1 MNYNVVNFH
10 VINECN
16 YGCTYCF
23 GKFDCHHPLPL
34 KDAKRIVDEIAKY
47 FREKNISSPR
57 INLAGG
63 EPTIYKHLDELI
75 DYIHSLG
82 ISVSIVTN
90 GSHLTQERVRSWKG
104 KVSCIGISIDSL
116 VKETNLKIGRENGG
130 RTLSLDDVRLL
141 AEEVH
146 SCGIAL
152 KLNTVVSK
160 LNLTEDLT
168 ELYRATQ
175 PQRIKIF
182 KMHLV
187 KDVNDSAIPLS
198 VTDSE
203 FHSFCQRHKGFDHVC
218 EKEGDMENS
227 YVMIDPKGALLLN
240 DNGRYTE
247 YGNLF
252 SQPLSALMGLLP
264 LEQRKYNGRY
274 QKEDCVA

>member
-47 FREKNISSPR
+47 FREENIQAPR

-63 EPTIYKHLDELI
+63 EPTLYKHLDGLI
-75 DYIHSLG
+75 DYICSLG

-90 GSHLTQERVRSWKG
+90 GALLTPKRIRAWMG
-104 KVSCIGISIDSL
+104 KVTCIGISIDSII
-116 VKETNLKIGRENGG
+116 KETNLKIGRENGG
-130 RTLSLDDVRLL
+130 HTLSLEHLRLI
-141 AEEVH
+141 AEEIH
-146 SCGIAL
+146 NCGISL
-152 KLNTVVSK
+152 KINTVVSK
-160 LNLTEDLT
+160 LNLNEDLS
-168 ELYRATQ
+168 ELYHATK

-182 KMHLV
+182 KIHLV
-187 KDVNDSAIPLS
+187 KGVNDSAIPLS
-198 VTDSE
+198 VSNSE
-203 FHSFCQRHKGFDHVC
+203 FHSFCQRHMDFDPVC

-227 YVMIDPKGALLLN
+227 YVMIDPKGALLIN

-252 SQPLSALMGLLP
+252 SQTLSALMHLLP
-264 LEQRKYNGRY
+264 LEQSKYDGRY

>member
-1 MNYNVVNFH
+1 MSYNVVNFH

-23 GKFDCHHPLPL
+23 GKFDCHEALAL
-34 KDAKRIVDEIAKY
+34 EDAKKIVDEIAKY
-47 FREKNISSPR
+47 FREGNIQAPR

-63 EPTIYKHLDELI
+63 EPTLYKHLDELI
-75 DYIHSLG
+75 DYVHSLG

-90 GSHLTQERVRSWKG
+90 GSRLTVESIRSWKG
-104 KVSCIGISIDSL
+104 KVSCIGLSIDS
-116 VKETNLKIGRENGG
+116 VIKETNLKIGRENGG

-146 SCGIAL
+146 RCGIAL

-187 KDVNDSAIPLS
+187 KDVNDSSTPLS

-203 FHSFCQRHKGFDHVC
+203 FHSFCQRHKEFDPVC

-227 YVMIDPKGALLLN
+227 YVMIDPKGSLILN
-240 DNGRYTE
+240 DNGIYTE
-247 YGNLF
+247 YGSLF
-252 SQPLSALMGLLP
+252 YHSLSELMILLP
-264 LEQRKYNGRY
+264 LEQRKYDDRY
-274 QKEDCVA
+274 QRKEYVA

>member
-16 YGCTYCF
+16 YRCKYCF
-23 GKFDCHHPLPL
+23 GKFDCHGALSIV
-34 KDAKRIVDEIAKY
+34 DAKKTVDEIARY
-47 FREKNISSPR
+47 FREENIQAPR

-90 GSHLTQERVRSWKG
+90 GSRITKERIRAWKE
-104 KVSCIGISIDSL
+104 KVACIGISIDS
-116 VKETNLKIGRENGG
+116 VDKETNLRIGRENGG
-130 RTLSLDDVRLL
+130 STLSLEDLRLI
-141 AEEVH
+141 AEEIH
-146 SCGIAL
+146 NCGVAL

-160 LNLTEDLT
+160 LNSNEELT
-168 ELYRATQ
+168 ELYRVAA

-187 KDVNDSAIPLS
+187 KGVNDRAFPLS
-198 VTDSE
+198 VTESE
-203 FHSFCQRHKGFDHVC
+203 FYRFCQRHKDFAPVC

-227 YVMIDPKGALLLN
+227 YVMIDPKGSLVLN
-240 DNGRYTE
+240 DNGTYTE
-247 YGNLF
+247 YGSLF
-252 SQPLSALMGLLP
+252 SHPLSELMRLLP
-264 LEQRKYNGRY
+264 LEQRKYNIRY
-274 QKEDCVA
+274 QKEGGVV